1 MQKNII
7 FAGGAINSENISTK
21 IIQQNPIYSG
31 KSPDSGGDV
40 PPPAVITSKFLA
52 SENHVAFLKD
62 NSFYHC
68 GIKELQ
74 GNNNAEN
81 VSEVMVNFVVTD
93 SEPSSDN
100 IGGILLPYQ
109 QMQFK
114 KVGGDLY
121 MKSASANGEI
131 NIEQSE

>member
-74 GNNNAEN
+74 GNGN
-81 VSEVMVNFVVTD
+81 VEDVLTFTKQ
-93 SEPSSDN
+93 SDDVKDAVISPWVSICLTN
-100 IGGILLPYQ
+100 S
-109 QMQFK
+109 
-114 KVGGDLY
+114 GDLY